1 MQDESGTAAIK
12 SVELDDSLAGAAVQH
27 REVQDHETTLFESYF
42 KKGQLS
48 HHKVGKLVKHNVS
61 HLLVDLGWGD

>member
-12 SVELDDSLAGAAVQH
+12 SVELDDSLSGAAVQH

-48 HHKVGKLVKHNVS
+48 RHIVGKLVKHNVS